1 MSEQKKF
8 EIECSKELL
17 EKIEEHCFS
26 STKTEVGGFLVG
38 VVSDGK
44 SKVTHVLKAK
54 HTANTQ
60 SQLTFTNK
68 TWETAFAEMSEISG
82 DAQLIGWFHSHPN
95 FGVFLSDY
103 DKFIQ
108 NEFFNKDGMITI
120 VVDPINGKRG
130 WFISIDKEVR
140 PYAEE
145 ENTELE
151 KLGLDKAASN
161 GENSKE
167 FGVEMKSRSSGS
179 GVSIGRTI
187 AIAGVFS
194 LFSLLANFAISGGQ
208 SADIDKIG
216 LQNQIDRLQDQI
228 TQLELLTNTAEV
240 NPNVQPEESPAS
252 TQKNPS
258 DKKSPPAG
266 KTSPKATTATKSL
279 KGTPCPDIKVAN
291 KIEGGKSYEC
301 VKSGEKLIWQQIPSK
316 KSPSVKPTSAQ
327 SPSSK
332 SPSSKPT
339 STQSATNTSQP
350 NSSQP
355 SSSPSAEPTPEPTKS

>member
-1 MSEQKKF
+1 MSGQKRF
-8 EIECSKELL
+8 EIVCSEELL
-17 EKIEEHCFS
+17 GKIEEHCFS
-26 STKTEVGGFLVG
+26 STKTEVVGFLVG
-38 VVSDGK
+38 TVSEGK
-44 SKVTHVLKAK
+44 STVTHVLKAK

-130 WFISIDKEVR
+130 WFISLDKEVR

-145 ENTELE
+145 ENTSLE
-151 KLGLDKAASN
+151 KLGLEKGSGD
-161 GENSKE
+161 SKNQRD
-167 FGVEMKSRSSGS
+167 FGVEMKSSSGAN

-208 SADIDKIG
+208 SGNIDKEG
-216 LQNQIDRLQDQI
+216 LQQQIYVLQQKVIELQLQLNPEDLNQGVEPEV
-228 TQLELLTNTAEV
+228 TPSAAASKSPTA
-240 NPNVQPEESPAS
+240 
-252 TQKNPS
+252 
-258 DKKSPPAG
+258 KKSATPS
-266 KTSPKATTATKSL
+266 KT
-279 KGTPCPDIKVAN
+279 
-291 KIEGGKSYEC
+291 
-301 VKSGEKLIWQQIPSK
+301 SK
-316 KSPSVKPTSAQ
+316 KSTSPTKAIAGTTCPKENSPRAAGGKTYVCAKIDNKLVWRETSKASKSSTTSPSASQ
-327 SPSSK
+327 SPSS
-332 SPSSKPT
+332 P
-339 STQSATNTSQP
+339 
-350 NSSQP
+350 SQP
-355 SSSPSAEPTPEPTKS
+355 SPTKQTPTAEPTPQPTNS